1 MGSGNTIISKED
13 MDDIMK
19 TINYLEESV
28 LLMKGVSETI
38 KQKYKQEDF
47 SELYQVL

>member
-1 MGSGNTIISKED
+1 

-19 TINYLEESV
+19 TINYLEKSA
-28 LLMKGVSETI
+28 LLIKGVSETI

-47 SELYQVL
+47 SEFYQVH